1 MSTLDITPDTTGPSG
16 TDVVRKDIIIIGSGF
31 AGMGMAM
38 KLREAG
44 RTDFL
49 VLEKA
54 DDVGGTWRDNT
65 YPGAECDI
73 QSHMYSFSYELNPEW
88 SREYSAQ
95 PEIHAYMR
103 DVAAKHRLH
112 EVIHF
117 GTEMTGATWDGDRQV
132 WTITTT
138 GRTYEARVL
147 VSGIGGLHIP
157 NIPDIKGAESFTGPR
172 FHSAQWD
179 HDVDLTGKRVAVIGT
194 GASAIQFIPQI
205 APVVGQLDVHQRTAP
220 WVVPKA
226 NHEITGAKKTIVS
239 KVPGGTRLYR
249 NSRYWM
255 NEAQQLAFTGPLQ
268 NVSKVMEKK
277 VSSYIRRTVNDPAT
291 AEKLIPDYRLGCKRV
306 LKTDNYV
313 PVYNRDNVDLID
325 TGVAEITPTGIRT
338 KDGDFREV
346 DVIIYGTGFH
356 VTDAFQWVHVTGEGG
371 RDLSKT
377 FDEHGIE
384 TYLGISVS
392 HFPNFFLLLG
402 PNTAL
407 GHNSVVFMIEQQ
419 TKWIVSLLDEM
430 DRRGAGAVQPA
441 PDVQQQFNEELQ
453 EKVSKGVWSQG
464 GCTSWYLDSQ
474 GKNRTIWP
482 GFTFRY
488 WWKLREVRAQDLIWE
503 TAAQR
508 QKTAA

>member
-1 MSTLDITPDTTGPSG
+1 VISTDTL
-16 TDVVRKDIIIIGSGF
+16 IIGSGF
-31 AGMGMAM
+31 SGMGMAM

-44 RTDFL
+44 RRDFL

-65 YPGAECDI
+65 YPGAECDV
-73 QSHMYSFSYELNPEW
+73 QSHMYSFSYELNKDW
-88 SREYSAQ
+88 SREYSGQA
-95 PEIHAYMR
+95 EIWEYMR
-103 DVAAKHRLH
+103 GVAKKHRLD

-117 GTEMTGATWDGDRQV
+117 GTEMTGATWDEDRQR
-132 WTITTT
+132 WTVTTSKE
-138 GRTYEARVL
+138 TYDARVL

-157 NIPDIKGAESFTGPR
+157 NIPTIDGAETFTGPR

-179 HDVDLTGKRVAVIGT
+179 HAVDLTGKRVAVIGT

-205 APVVGQLDVHQRTAP
+205 APIVGQLDVHQRTAP
-220 WVVPKA
+220 WVVPKM
-226 NHEITGAKKTIVS
+226 NHDIQGRKKAFIG
-239 KVPGGTRLYR
+239 KVPGGTRAYR
-249 NSRYWM
+249 NTMYWM
-255 NEAQQLAFTGPLQ
+255 NEATQLGFTGPFQ
-268 NVSKVMEKK
+268 NITSVVEKK
-277 VSSYIRRTVNDPAT
+277 VSGYIRKTVTDPAT

-306 LKTDNYV
+306 LKTDNYI
-313 PVYNRDNVDLID
+313 PVYNRDNVALID
-325 TGVAEITPTGIRT
+325 TGIERITPTGIVT
-338 KDGDFREV
+338 KDGEEREV

-384 TYLGISVS
+384 TYNGIAVS

-419 TKWIVSLLDEM
+419 TKWIIKLLEAMDE
-430 DRRGAGAVQPA
+430 RGAGAVQPTPQA
-441 PDVQQQFNEELQ
+441 QRAFNDDIQ
-453 EKVSKGVWSQG
+453 AKVSKGVWSQG
-464 GCTSWYLDSQ
+464 GCTSWYLDSK

-488 WWKLREVRAQDLIWE
+488 WWHLRNVTTDDFIWH
-503 TAAQR
+503 TAARETQ
-508 QKTAA
+508 AA

>member
-1 MSTLDITPDTTGPSG
+1 MITTDTVIVG
-16 TDVVRKDIIIIGSGF
+16 TGF

-38 KLREAG
+38 KLRESG
-44 RTDFL
+44 RTDFIII
-49 VLEKA
+49 EKA

-73 QSHMYSFSYELNPEW
+73 QSHMYSFSYELNKDW
-88 SREYSAQ
+88 SREYSGQA
-95 PEIHAYMR
+95 EIHAYMR
-103 DVAAKHRLH
+103 SVADKHDLDDVTHY
-112 EVIHF
+112 
-117 GTEMTGATWDGDRQV
+117 GTEMTGATWDEDRLR
-132 WTITTT
+132 WTVTTD
-138 GRTYEARVL
+138 RETYECRVL

-157 NIPDIKGAESFTGPR
+157 NVPEVPGAESFAGPR
-172 FHSAQWD
+172 FHSARWD

-205 APVVGQLDVHQRTAP
+205 VGDVAQLDVYQRSAP
-220 WVVPKA
+220 WVVPKH
-226 NHEITGAKKTIVS
+226 NHTIEGRKKTLIQ
-239 KVPGGTRLYR
+239 KLPGGTRAYR
-249 NSRYWM
+249 NAKYWL
-255 NEAQQLAFTGPLQ
+255 NEAQQLGFTGPLQ
-268 NVSKVMEKK
+268 NITSVVEKRTAA
-277 VSSYIRRTVNDPAT
+277 YIRKTVEDPAV

-306 LKTDNYV
+306 LKTDNYI
-313 PVYNRDNVDLID
+313 PVYNRDNVDLVTDGI
-325 TGVAEITPTGIRT
+325 AEITPEGIRT
-338 KDGDFREV
+338 KDGSFREA

-356 VTDAFQWVHVTGEGG
+356 VTDAFQWVHVTGKGG

-384 TYLGISVS
+384 TYLGISVT

-419 TKWIVSLLDEM
+419 TKWIVSMLDEM
-430 DRRGAGAVQPA
+430 DERGAEAVEPTPQA
-441 PDVQQQFNEELQ
+441 QREFNDELQ
-453 EKVSKGVWSQG
+453 EKVEKGVWSQG

-488 WWKLREVRAQDLIWE
+488 WWRTRAVQARDFAWQR
-503 TAAQR
+503 AA
-508 QKTAA
+508 

>member
-1 MSTLDITPDTTGPSG
+1 
-16 TDVVRKDIIIIGSGF
+16 
-31 AGMGMAM
+31 M

-65 YPGAECDI
+65 YPGAECDV

-88 SREYSAQ
+88 SREYSGQA
-95 PEIHAYMR
+95 EIHAYMR
-103 DVAAKHRLH
+103 DVAQKHRLH

-117 GTEMTGATWDGDRQV
+117 NTEMTGATWDEDTQR
-132 WTITTT
+132 WTVTTN
-138 GRTYEARVL
+138 GETYETRVL

-157 NIPDIKGAESFTGPR
+157 NIPSIAGAESFQGAR

-179 HDVDLTGKRVAVIGT
+179 HSVDLTGKRVAVIGT

-205 APVVGQLDVHQRTAP
+205 APIVGQLDVHQRTAP
-220 WVVPKA
+220 WVVPKS
-226 NHEITGAKKTIVS
+226 NHDITGKKKAFIS
-239 KVPGGTRLYR
+239 KVPGGTRAYR
-249 NSRYWM
+249 NLHYWM
-255 NEAQQLAFTGPLQ
+255 NEATQLGFTGPLQ
-268 NVSKVMEKK
+268 NITSVVEKK
-277 VSSYIRRTVNDPAT
+277 VSGYIRKTVTDPAT

-306 LKTDNYV
+306 LKTDNYI
-313 PVYNRDNVDLID
+313 PVYNRENVALID
-325 TGVAEITPTGIRT
+325 TGIEEITPTGIRT

-356 VTDAFQWVHVTGEGG
+356 VTDAFEWVHVTGKGG

-377 FDEHGIE
+377 FKEKGIE
-384 TYLGISVS
+384 TYLGISVAD
-392 HFPNFFLLLG
+392 FPNFFFLLG

-419 TKWIVSLLDEM
+419 TKWIVAMLDEM
-430 DRRGAGAVQPA
+430 DERGAQAVEPTSQA
-441 PDVQQQFNEELQ
+441 QREFNDALQ

-488 WWKLREVRAQDLIWE
+488 WWATRKVEAQDFAWE
-503 TAAQR
+503 KAA
-508 QKTAA
+508 

>member
-1 MSTLDITPDTTGPSG
+1 MITTDT
-16 TDVVRKDIIIIGSGF
+16 IIVGSGF

-38 KLREAG
+38 KMREAG
-44 RTDFL
+44 RTDFIII
-49 VLEKA
+49 EKA

-65 YPGAECDI
+65 YPGAECDV

-103 DVAAKHRLH
+103 SVADKHRLDD
-112 EVIHF
+112 VIHYE
-117 GTEMTGATWDGDRQV
+117 TEMTGATWDEHTLR
-132 WTITTT
+132 WTVTTSKE
-138 GRTYEARVL
+138 TYECRVL

-157 NIPDIKGAESFTGPR
+157 NIPELPGAETFDGPR
-172 FHSAQWD
+172 FHSARWD
-179 HDVDLTGKRVAVIGT
+179 HDVDLTGKRVAVVGT

-205 APVVGQLDVHQRTAP
+205 VGDVAQLDVYQRSAP
-220 WVVPKA
+220 WVVPKL
-226 NHEITGAKKTIVS
+226 NHDITGRKARLLT
-239 KVPGGTRLYR
+239 KVPGGTRAYR
-249 NSRYWM
+249 NALYWM
-255 NEAQQLAFTGPLQ
+255 NEATQLGFTGPAQGITKLVE
-268 NVSKVMEKK
+268 NKVAD
-277 VSSYIRRTVNDPAT
+277 YIRKTVDDPAV

-313 PVYNRDNVDLID
+313 PVYNRDNVELVTDGIRE
-325 TGVAEITPTGIRT
+325 VTPTGIVT
-338 KDGDFREV
+338 MEGDFRET

-356 VTDAFQWVHVTGEGG
+356 VTDAFEWVHVTGKGG

-384 TYLGISVS
+384 TYLGISVT
-392 HFPNFFLLLG
+392 HFPNFFLMLG

-419 TKWIVSLLDEM
+419 TKWVLAMLDEM
-430 DRRGAGAVQPA
+430 DERGAEAVEPTAQA
-441 PDVQQQFNEELQ
+441 QREFNDQLQ
-453 EKVSKGVWSQG
+453 EKVEKGVWSQG

-488 WWKLREVRAQDLIWE
+488 WWRTRKVESDHFAWQK
-503 TAAQR
+503 AA
-508 QKTAA
+508 

>member
-1 MSTLDITPDTTGPSG
+1 MISTDTL
-16 TDVVRKDIIIIGSGF
+16 IIGSGF
-31 AGMGMAM
+31 SGMGMAM

-44 RTDFL
+44 RTDFI

-65 YPGAECDI
+65 YPGAECDV

-88 SREYSAQ
+88 SREYSGQA
-95 PEIHAYMR
+95 EIHAYMR
-103 DVAAKHRLH
+103 DVAQKHRLH

-117 GTEMTGATWDGDRQV
+117 NTEMTGATWDEDAQR
-132 WTITTT
+132 WTVTTN
-138 GRTYEARVL
+138 GETYETRVL

-157 NIPDIKGAESFTGPR
+157 NIPKIKGAESFAGPR

-194 GASAIQFIPQI
+194 GASAIQFLPQI
-205 APVVGQLDVHQRTAP
+205 APIVGQLDVHQRTAP
-220 WVVPKA
+220 WVVPKS
-226 NHEITGAKKTIVS
+226 NHDITGRKKAFIS
-239 KVPGGTRLYR
+239 KVPGGTRAYR
-249 NSRYWM
+249 NMHYWM
-255 NEAQQLAFTGPLQ
+255 NEATQLGFTGPLQ
-268 NVSKVMEKK
+268 NITSVVEKK
-277 VSSYIRRTVNDPAT
+277 VSGYIRKTVNDPET

-306 LKTDNYV
+306 LKTDNYI
-313 PVYNRDNVDLID
+313 PIYNRDNVALID
-325 TGVAEITPTGIRT
+325 TGVEEITATGIRT

-377 FDEHGIE
+377 FDEGGIE
-384 TYLGISVS
+384 TYNGIAVT

-419 TKWIVSLLDEM
+419 TKWIIKLLQAM
-430 DRRGAGAVQPA
+430 DARGAGAVQPTPQA
-441 PDVQQQFNEELQ
+441 QREFNDQVQ

-488 WWKLREVRAQDLIWE
+488 WWHLRQVETDDFIWH
-503 TAAQR
+503 TAAKR
-508 QKTAA
+508 EKTAA

>member
-1 MSTLDITPDTTGPSG
+1 MISTDIL
-16 TDVVRKDIIIIGSGF
+16 IIGTGF
-31 AGMGMAM
+31 SGMGMAM

-44 RTDFL
+44 RTDFI

-73 QSHMYSFSYELNPEW
+73 QSHMYSFSYELNPHW
-88 SREYSAQ
+88 SREYSGQA
-95 PEIHAYMR
+95 EIWEYMR
-103 DVAAKHRLH
+103 SVAKKHDLYDV
-112 EVIHF
+112 VHF
-117 GTEMTGATWDGDRQV
+117 GTEMTGATWDEERQR
-132 WTITTT
+132 WTVTTSKE
-138 GRTYEARVL
+138 TYDARVL

-157 NIPDIKGAESFTGPR
+157 NIPDIEGAETFTGPR

-205 APVVGQLDVHQRTAP
+205 APEVAQLDVHQRTAP
-220 WVVPKA
+220 WVIPKM
-226 NHEITGAKKTIVS
+226 NHDIQGTKKTLIS
-239 KVPGGTRLYR
+239 KLPGSTRAYR
-249 NSRYWM
+249 NALYWF
-255 NEAQQLAFTGPLQ
+255 NESTQLGFTGPMQ
-268 NVSKVMEKK
+268 NITGIIEKK
-277 VSSYIRRTVNDPAT
+277 VAAYIRKTINDPET

-306 LKTDNYV
+306 LKTDNYI
-313 PVYNRDNVDLID
+313 PVYNRDNVKLID
-325 TGVAEITPTGIRT
+325 TGVAEITPTGVRT
-338 KDGDFREV
+338 KDGDLREV

-356 VTDAFQWVHVTGEGG
+356 VTDAFDWIRVKGEGG
-371 RDLSKT
+371 RDLSDT
-377 FDEHGIE
+377 FNEHGIE
-384 TYLGISVS
+384 TYNGITVS
-392 HFPNFFLLLG
+392 HFPNFFMLLG

-419 TKWIVSLLDEM
+419 TKWIIKLLAEM
-430 DRRGAGAVQPA
+430 DARGAGAVQPTPQA
-441 PDVQQQFNEELQ
+441 QREFNDKLQ

-488 WWKLREVRAQDLIWE
+488 WSRLRTVPDRDFIWH
-503 TAAQR
+503 TAVKEKQPA
-508 QKTAA
+508 

>member
-1 MSTLDITPDTTGPSG
+1 MIS
-16 TDVVRKDIIIIGSGF
+16 KDIIIIGSGF

-44 RTDFL
+44 RQDFL
-49 VLEKA
+49 ILEKA

-65 YPGAECDI
+65 YPGAECDV
-73 QSHMYSFSYELNPEW
+73 QSHMYSFSGELNKNW

-103 DVAAKHRLH
+103 EVADRHRLH

-117 GTEMTGATWDGDRQV
+117 GTEMTGATWDEATLR
-132 WTITTT
+132 WTVTTSKE
-138 GRTYEARVL
+138 TYQTRVL

-157 NIPDIKGAESFTGPR
+157 NVPELPGAETFAGAR
-172 FHSAQWD
+172 FHSAQWE
-179 HDVDLTGKRVAVIGT
+179 HDVDLTGKKVAVIGT

-205 APVVGQLDVHQRTAP
+205 VGQVGQLDVYQRTAP
-220 WVVPKA
+220 WVVPKK
-226 NHEITGAKKTIVS
+226 NHDITGTKKTLLS
-239 KVPGGTRLYR
+239 KVPGGTRAYR
-249 NSRYWM
+249 NAVYWF
-255 NEAQQLAFTGPLQ
+255 NESTQLGFTGPLQ
-268 NVSKVMEKK
+268 GVTKLVEKK
-277 VSSYIRRTVNDPAT
+277 VTEYITATVDDPET
-291 AEKLIPDYRLGCKRV
+291 AAKLIPDYRLGCKRV
-306 LKTDNYV
+306 LKTDNYI

-325 TGVAEITPTGIRT
+325 SGIAEITPDGILG
-338 KDGDFREV
+338 KDGTFREA

-356 VTDAFQWVHVTGEGG
+356 VTDAFQWVHVTGTGG

-384 TYLGISVS
+384 TYLGIAVT

-419 TKWIVSLLDEM
+419 VKWISTMLDEM
-430 DRRGAGAVQPA
+430 DERGAEAVEPTPQA
-441 PDVQQQFNEELQ
+441 QRSFNDALQ
-453 EKVSKGVWSQG
+453 EKVEKGVWSQG
-464 GCTSWYLDSQ
+464 GCTSWYLDSK

-482 GFTFRY
+482 GFTWRY
-488 WWKLREVRAQDLIWE
+488 WWTTRKVEATDFAWITGRRKAD
-503 TAAQR
+503 AA
-508 QKTAA
+508 A